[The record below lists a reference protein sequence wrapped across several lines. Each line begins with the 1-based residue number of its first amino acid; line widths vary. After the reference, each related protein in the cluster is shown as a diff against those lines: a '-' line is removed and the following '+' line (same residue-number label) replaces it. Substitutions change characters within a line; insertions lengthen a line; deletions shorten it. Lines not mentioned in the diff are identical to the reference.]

1 MRSPLRALLVAAT
14 ALLAAAPAAPAI
26 AAPAP
31 PADTFADSVG
41 VNTHLMYSRTPY
53 WDLERTRSALRYLGV
68 RHLRDGVR
76 SYGSPDRAWYM
87 DEQAKRFG
95 SLARGGTLL
104 HLILPPPTGAFG
116 STTEALEVI
125 AGLPGVTSV
134 EPANEW
140 DLGGPPETW
149 PEEIRAQTR
158 EARAAMRA
166 DATLRRT
173 PLAAP
178 AFGRPGSPLTAG
190 DLTAH
195 VDLGNS
201 HPYMGG
207 TRPEIPEFPGQ
218 WSLQRH
224 IDTMRAVSGAKPFL
238 ITETGYHTAMSQTDR
253 QRPVGAEPGAAY
265 VLRTLLEQYR
275 LGAARTYLYELVDQ
289 YPDPDGTDQEAN
301 FGLFRNDWSP
311 KPAATA
317 VRNLMAVLGD
327 RRRAPRGQALD
338 VAVTGGDAALRTMAF
353 ARAGGGFALVLW
365 RPEPLW
371 DHAAKQPVAVPDV
384 PMRVTFGKP
393 FAGARVFRPARGAT
407 PVQATGATTAM
418 DVAVGADPVVIDLR
432 PTQGDRVAAQ
442 LQEWWCRVVP
452 RACPR

>member
-1 MRSPLRALLVAAT
+1 MPPAARTVLIAALAV
-14 ALLAAAPAAPAI
+14 LAAAPGAPAT

-41 VNTHLMYSRTPY
+41 VNTHLMYTRTPY

-76 SYGSPDRAWYM
+76 SYRSPDRAWYM
-87 DEQAKRFG
+87 DEQERRLG
-95 SLARGGTLL
+95 SLARSGSRL
-104 HLILPPPTGAFG
+104 HLILPPPDGTVG
-116 STTEALEVI
+116 TTREALDVV
-125 AGLPGVTSV
+125 AGLPGVASV

-140 DLGGPPETW
+140 DLAGPAATW

-166 DATLRRT
+166 DAKLRRI

-195 VDLGNS
+195 VDVGNS

-224 IDTMRAVSGAKPFL
+224 IDTLRAVSGAKPFL
-238 ITETGYHTAMSQTDR
+238 ITETGYHTAMNQADR
-253 QRPVGAEPGAAY
+253 QRPVGPEPAAAY

-275 LGAARTYLYELVDQ
+275 LGATRTYLYELVDQ
-289 YPDPDGTDQEAN
+289 YPDPELSDQEAN

-311 KPAATA
+311 KPAAAA

-327 RRRAPRGQALD
+327 QRRALRGQSLPF
-338 VAVTGGDAALRTMAF
+338 AVTGGDADLRTMAF
-353 ARAGGGFALVLW
+353 ARAGGGFTLVLW

-371 DHAAKQPVAVPDV
+371 DHAARQPIAVPDV
-384 PMRVTFGKP
+384 PMTVSFGKP
-393 FAGARVFRPARGAT
+393 FAGARVLRPARGAA
-407 PVQATGATTAM
+407 PVQTTGAAAGM
-418 DVAVGADPVVIDLR
+418 QVAVGADPVVIDLR
-432 PTQGDRVAAQ
+432 PTQRDRFAAQ
-442 LQEWWCRVVP
+442 LQEWWCRAVP
-452 RACPR
+452 RACQG